1 MDEIIKIEELINK
14 IWFLS
19 TQVTQKNEEFRR
31 AIDELEEL
39 ILSNE
44 KISNIDKEK
53 YVLKCLHDLAK
64 EFSKEFKTRYEAVL
78 NTQEQMEELKFDI
91 EGLKGYF
98 HFLSDKIYL
107 VRFEN
112 LVKLF
117 YKKILT
123 DYYERK
129 I

>member
-1 MDEIIKIEELINK
+1 MNEIIKIEELINK

-19 TQVTQKNEEFRR
+19 TQATQKNEEFRR

-44 KISNIDKEK
+44 KISNIDREK
-53 YVLKCLHDLAK
+53 YVLKCLYDLVK
-64 EFSKEFKTRYEAVL
+64 EFSKEFKSRYEAIL
-78 NTQEQMEELKFDI
+78 NTQEQIEELNFDI
-91 EGLKGYF
+91 GGLRGYF

-107 VRFEN
+107 VRFGN
-112 LVKLF
+112 LVELF

-123 DYYERK
+123 DY
-129 I
+129 

>member
-1 MDEIIKIEELINK
+1 MNEIIKIEELINK

-19 TQVTQKNEEFRR
+19 TQATQKNEEFRR

-53 YVLKCLHDLAK
+53 YVLKCLYDLVK
-64 EFSKEFKTRYEAVL
+64 EFSKEFKSHYEAIL
-78 NTQEQMEELKFDI
+78 NTQEQIEKLNFDI
-91 EGLKGYF
+91 EGLRGYF

-107 VRFEN
+107 VRFGN
-112 LVKLF
+112 LVELF
-117 YKKILT
+117 YKKILN
-123 DYYERK
+123 D
-129 I
+129 

>member
-1 MDEIIKIEELINK
+1 MNEIIKIEELINK

-19 TQVTQKNEEFRR
+19 TQATQKNEEFRR

-53 YVLKCLHDLAK
+53 YVLKCLYDLVK
-64 EFSKEFKTRYEAVL
+64 EFSKEFKSHYEAIL
-78 NTQEQMEELKFDI
+78 NTQEQIEKLNFDI
-91 EGLKGYF
+91 GGLRGYF

-107 VRFEN
+107 VRFGN
-112 LVKLF
+112 LVELF
-117 YKKILT
+117 YKKILN
-123 DYYERK
+123 D
-129 I
+129 